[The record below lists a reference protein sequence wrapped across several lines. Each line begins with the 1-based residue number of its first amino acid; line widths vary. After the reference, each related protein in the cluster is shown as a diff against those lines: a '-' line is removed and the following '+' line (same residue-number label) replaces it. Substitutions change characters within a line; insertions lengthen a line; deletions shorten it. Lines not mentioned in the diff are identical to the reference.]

1 MSIKLIPMNSILT
14 NTSPSLGTGT
24 GRSSRYC
31 KISVPPVFSIRTP
44 FMASGM
50 EGEEENDIFAF
61 AACENNEGDK
71 AGDGGGE
78 RCERIARRRTVCRR
92 ERLFRGEI
100 RTDEF
105 MPFLASITL
114 S

>member
-1 MSIKLIPMNSILT
+1 MSMKLIPMNSILT

-44 FMASGM
+44 FMATGM
-50 EGEEENDIFAF
+50 EGEEDDIFAF
-61 AACENNEGDK
+61 AACENNEVDK

-78 RCERIARRRTVCRR
+78 R
-92 ERLFRGEI
+92 
-100 RTDEF
+100 
-105 MPFLASITL
+105 
-114 S
+114 